1 MWRYAIAFQTLA
13 GQSARAPGL
22 TLLTLY
28 VTSESSL
35 WLPVPRSRWDAS
47 PVTLRS
53 SLRRLLQAG
62 GRNRG
67 GLPCYQHCCNKSP
80 RCRRRHTARAGL
92 AYGLQP
98 ATVPSLGS
106 ISNFRFPGLGE
117 TKEWCVL
124 THLAIPS
131 WSEPAEVNSQTAAA
145 SQGGKLAKIS
155 ACSFGGLLYIKLF
168 HFPEIE
174 EPSQAS
180 CKIPLT
186 ICFSP
191 RPLNPSPLFFAI
203 LGTTSMLESILLLPS
218 TMHN

>member
-1 MWRYAIAFQTLA
+1 MEICNCI
-13 GQSARAPGL
+13 SDARWSISKSTWSNPSNTVCHERVQL
-22 TLLTLY
+22 
-28 VTSESSL
+28 VT
-35 WLPVPRSRWDAS
+35 WLPHSLWDAS

-62 GRNRG
+62 GRRNCG
-67 GLPCYQHCCNKSP
+67 GLPCDQHYYNKSP
-80 RCRRRHTARAGL
+80 SCRHRHTARAGL
-92 AYGLQP
+92 TYGLQP
-98 ATVPSLGS
+98 ATVPSVGS

-124 THLAIPS
+124 IHLAIPS

-155 ACSFGGLLYIKLF
+155 ACSFGELLYIKLF

-191 RPLNPSPLFFAI
+191 RPLNPSPLF
-203 LGTTSMLESILLLPS
+203 LLF
-218 TMHN
+218 